1 MLPTT
6 MKMNSCYLNSN
17 FSTQL
22 LTGTCPERT
31 NTWFEIENDSAN
43 TESSGKN
50 KEEDVQGGGT
60 MRFGQKL
67 RVGFRNVTRSC
78 GRRERMWGQSR
89 DKHLWDRPLETDGYG
104 AIDRVWRNK
113 SLSDPDY
120 SSKNLLRLKKRIQ
133 HFVITILQRSNIH
146 KLKELAAII
155 LKWQINTTICFI
167 VFFV

>member
-1 MLPTT
+1 MLPTK
-6 MKMNSCYLNSN
+6 MKNSCYLNSN

-31 NTWFEIENDSAN
+31 NTWLEIENDSAN

-67 RVGFRNVTRSC
+67 RVGFWNVTRSC

-89 DKHLWDRPLETDGYG
+89 DRHLWDRPLETDGCG
-104 AIDRVWRNK
+104 AFIVWGETNFF
-113 SLSDPDY
+113 P
-120 SSKNLLRLKKRIQ
+120 
-133 HFVITILQRSNIH
+133 IL
-146 KLKELAAII
+146 II
-155 LKWQINTTICFI
+155 LRKSCYGSRNEYNILLLLQSSNAATYINLRN
-167 VFFV
+167 

>member
-6 MKMNSCYLNSN
+6 MKYSCYLSSY

-31 NTWFEIENDSAN
+31 NTWLEIENDSAN

-89 DKHLWDRPLETDGYG
+89 DRHLWDHPLETDGYG
-104 AIDRVWRNK
+104 AFDRVGRNK
-113 SLSDPDY
+113 FLSDPDY
-120 SSKNLLRLKKRIQ
+120 SSKKLLRLKKWIQ
-133 HFVITILQRSNIH
+133 HFVITTILQRSNIH

-155 LKWQINTTICFI
+155 LK
-167 VFFV
+167 